1 MLKVM
6 TSEVTTN
13 LNIFDLFMKNEVV
26 SNLNSTL
33 VITVYHT
40 IEKIT

>member
-33 VITVYHT
+33 VITVHHT
-40 IEKIT
+40 IEKIS